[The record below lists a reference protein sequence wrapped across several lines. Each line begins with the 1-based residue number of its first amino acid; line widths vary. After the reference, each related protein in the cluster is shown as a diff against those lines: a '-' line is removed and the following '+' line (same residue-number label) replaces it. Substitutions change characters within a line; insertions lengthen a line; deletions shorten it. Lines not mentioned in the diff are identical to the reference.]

1 MRRCRRQAKQTLAWV
16 AWLVTGL
23 SGALLAGEGGKAD
36 LSTKTFSP
44 EKTRFFEEKVQPIL
58 AARCIKCHGGSEKVR
73 GGLRLDNRES
83 VLKGGDLGPAVSLQQ
98 PEESV
103 LLQAI
108 RYQELEMPPGGKLPQ
123 GELDILTRWVKEG
136 VPWSSR
142 PSPSAPA
149 SPPPATIS
157 GPASPRAIAAARRE
171 WSYRP
176 VVRPTVPSVKDRN
189 AIRNPIDAFIRS
201 RLETEGLRPAPD
213 ADRITLIRR
222 LTYDLTG
229 LPPTPEEV
237 DAFLADNTRDAYERL
252 VDRLLNSPRYGEQ
265 WARHWLDLVRFGET
279 NGYER
284 DSAKPFAWRYRDYVI
299 DAYNRDKPYD
309 QFIREQL
316 AGDEIQPTSAESL
329 TATGFYRLGIWDDE
343 PADRPQARYDTLD
356 GIISTTGQVVLGM
369 SVNCARCH
377 DHKVDPIPQ
386 RDYYRLLAF
395 FIDVAH
401 PDGRNLRKVSTR
413 TGRAIEV
420 MSVTEQGQEQA
431 HVLLRGSPALVGP
444 PVEPGIP
451 EVLDAGTASF
461 TKGRGKRHALAE
473 WLTDPRNPRTARV
486 LANRLWQYHFG
497 RAILPTPNDYGK
509 LGEPATHPEL
519 LDWLAS
525 ELVANGWRIKPMH
538 RLIVLSSAYRMA
550 SRSTPAELAADPS
563 NRWFWRFPMR
573 RLTAEEVRD
582 AMLAVSGDLRHKAGG
597 PSVYPPI
604 SREVMAGQSVPGSG
618 WHTSPPD
625 EAARRSIYVHVKR
638 SLLVPILAVHDAADT
653 DSSCPVRYTTTVPT
667 QALGMLNGDF
677 SNEQAD
683 HLADRLRR
691 EAPGDLAAQVRR
703 AIRLATAR
711 EATPD
716 EVRGDVD
723 FVRMLIDRSRLDEH
737 TALSQYCL
745 MTLNANAFLYLD

>member
-1 MRRCRRQAKQTLAWV
+1 MV
-16 AWLVTGL
+16 AGL
-23 SGALLAGEGGKAD
+23 TALAGAVEGGKAD
-36 LSTKTFSP
+36 PSSKAFSA
-44 EKTRFFEEKVQPIL
+44 EQVRYFEEKVRPIL
-58 AARCIKCHGGSEKVR
+58 SARCIKCHGGSGKVR
-73 GGLRLDNRES
+73 GGLRLDDRAA
-83 VLKGGDLGPAVSLQQ
+83 VLKGGDLGPAVSLDQ

-136 VPWSSR
+136 VPWTSR
-142 PSPSAPA
+142 PAPAPA
-149 SPPPATIS
+149 SAPSTAPA
-157 GPASPRAIAAARRE
+157 PAASRAIAAARRQ
-171 WSYRP
+171 WSNQP

-189 AIRNPIDAFIRS
+189 GIRNPVDAFIQA
-201 RLETEGLRPAPD
+201 RLESEGLRPAPE
-213 ADRITLIRR
+213 ADRVTLIRR

-237 DAFLADNTRDAYERL
+237 DAFLADGARDAYERL
-252 VDRLLNSPRYGEQ
+252 VDRLLTSSRYGER

-299 DAYNRDKPYD
+299 DAFNRDKPYD
-309 QFIREQL
+309 QFVREQL
-316 AGDEIQPTSAESL
+316 AGDEINPGSAESL
-329 TATGFYRLGIWDDE
+329 IATGFYRLGIWDDE

-356 GIISTTGQVVLGM
+356 GVISTTGQVILGM
-369 SVNCARCH
+369 TVNCARCH

-395 FIDVAH
+395 FIDVTH
-401 PDGRNLRKVSTR
+401 PDGKNLKKVESGAGAR
-413 TGRAIEV
+413 IDV
-420 MSVTEQGQEQA
+420 MSVAERGSAQA

-444 PVEPGIP
+444 PVEPGVP
-451 EVLDAGTASF
+451 EVLDAGSGSF
-461 TKGRGKRHALAE
+461 AKGRGKRRALAD

-486 LANRLWQYHFG
+486 MANRLWQYHFG
-497 RAILPTPNDYGK
+497 RAIVPTPNDFGK
-509 LGEPATHPEL
+509 LGEPASHPEL
-519 LDWLAS
+519 LDWLAA
-525 ELVANGWRIKPMH
+525 ELLASGWQIKPMH
-538 RLIVLSSAYRMA
+538 RLIVLSSAYRMS
-550 SRSTPAELAADPS
+550 SRATPTELAADPS

-582 AMLAVSGDLRHKAGG
+582 SMLAVSGVLRHKAGG

-604 SREVMAGQSVPGSG
+604 PREVLAGQSVPGSG
-618 WHTSPPD
+618 WKTSPPD

-667 QALGMLNGDF
+667 QALGMLNGAF
-677 SNEQAD
+677 ANEQAV

-691 EAPGDLAAQVRR
+691 EAPGDVAAQVRR
-703 AIRLATAR
+703 AIRLTAAR
-711 EATPD
+711 DPEPK
-716 EVRGDVD
+716 EVLGDVE
-723 FVRMLIDRSRLDEH
+723 FVRTLRERARLDEH
-737 TALSQYCL
+737 AALTQYGL
-745 MTLNANAFLYLD
+745 MILNANAFLYLD